1 MAFGTDQ
8 HGHLDVHSGFKAILC
23 TRNDEKVAWN
33 ERVNAMRARQTN
45 DPGQT
50 YVAAHKSEVTDGGD
64 DGESMAAEALGD
76 DDMAMFQNADHSVP
90 LAELT
95 IRQGDVMLLAK
106 TLDKAAGLVKNQRVV
121 VMELRWNAV
130 VVRLDRSDQPPTYH
144 TIGRACFSFAL
155 KRGSPLR
162 VLRTQLPLVHAWA
175 LTINRSQGQTLT
187 KILLDLRHAPFAH
200 GQAYVAISRVHVAAD
215 CGAFIDDTCC
225 IERQGTR
232 CAVLGSVVYDELL
245 HPPDADASAD
255 PSVAVAE
262 PDTHPTRTLCFEDLM
277 AQADDSDAAKRM
289 RRSEATQT
297 ARRKRKR

>member
-1 MAFGTDQ
+1 MG
-8 HGHLDVHSGFKAILC
+8 
-23 TRNDEKVAWN
+23 
-33 ERVNAMRARQTN
+33 
-45 DPGQT
+45 
-50 YVAAHKSEVTDGGD
+50 
-64 DGESMAAEALGD
+64 
-76 DDMAMFQNADHSVP
+76 NADHSVP

-225 IERQGTR
+225 IERQGIR
-232 CAVLGSVVYDELL
+232 C
-245 HPPDADASAD
+245 
-255 PSVAVAE
+255 
-262 PDTHPTRTLCFEDLM
+262 
-277 AQADDSDAAKRM
+277 
-289 RRSEATQT
+289 
-297 ARRKRKR
+297 